1 MLILDILV
9 EDCSFGRL
17 TALTMPIAQKF
28 RLGDSGAPSCRPSRV
43 CWSCDELQ
51 ISSQAFVHW
60 QVPSRCVLRVLSWKR
75 TGMIGVL
82 TGYVLLVSGNCVGQE
97 PRPAAVGPTVS
108 VSLGYV
114 HLNTKVST
122 VGSFSENGAIAGIN
136 VDFNPRFGV
145 KGEVGYTRTFGA
157 FGISRS
163 SDVLTFLAGPVFY
176 PVRQR
181 KFSIYAQG
189 LAGAARIEGV
199 LPEGGNSYLLSETIK
214 PAWGLGA
221 GVETGLSKSIGVR
234 AGADYLRVSNLTP
247 QLVLRGQWDPRVT
260 VSLVY
265 TFGKAR

>member
-1 MLILDILV
+1 V
-9 EDCSFGRL
+9 
-17 TALTMPIAQKF
+17 
-28 RLGDSGAPSCRPSRV
+28 
-43 CWSCDELQ
+43 Q

-60 QVPSRCVLRVLSWKR
+60 QVPSRCVLRVLSWQR